1 MSDAPLPPLPPVPG
15 VPDDEYEPAGPDMI
29 DLLEADHAALR
40 RLCARAQ
47 TEPAASD
54 VLVATLARH
63 LSAEEQYL
71 YPAIHVVH
79 PEGPAIARREL
90 AADAELLVAL
100 RRLHT
105 SADAAALHS
114 VTEHVRE
121 HTRRTTDELFP
132 ALRERCTGGE
142 LVRLGN
148 RVEIARSAAPTRPH
162 PGTPSTP
169 PLNKV
174 VDPALGVVDKVM
186 DALSRRTTWE
196 EDL

>member
-1 MSDAPLPPLPPVPG
+1 VNASPLPPLPPVPG
-15 VPDDEYEPAGPDMI
+15 VTDEELQPAGRSMI
-29 DLLEADHAALR
+29 ELLEEDHAALE
-40 RLCARAQ
+40 RLCVRAAD
-47 TEPAASD
+47 EPKASD

-71 YPAIHVVH
+71 YPALHVVL
-79 PEGPAIARREL
+79 PEGPALAEREL

-100 RRLHT
+100 RRLHINADR
-105 SADAAALHS
+105 SALQT
-114 VTEHVRE
+114 VTEHVRG
-121 HTRRTTDELFP
+121 HTHRTAAEVFP
-132 ALRERCTGGE
+132 ALREHCTDSQ

-169 PLNKV
+169 PLNKL
-174 VDPALGVVDKVM
+174 VDPAIAVVDKVA

>member
-1 MSDAPLPPLPPVPG
+1 MSGLPLPPLPPIDG
-15 VPDDEYEPAGPDMI
+15 DATGRSML
-29 DLLEADHAALR
+29 DLLDEEHRQLD
-40 RLCARAQ
+40 RLCTRA
-47 TEPAASD
+47 ESSPAASE

-71 YPAIHVVH
+71 YPAFEGVLPDAHDVV
-79 PEGPAIARREL
+79 EREL

-105 SADAAALHS
+105 SADRTALHT
-114 VTEHVRE
+114 VAEQVRS
-121 HTRRTTDELFP
+121 HTHRTTADVFP
-132 ALRERCTGGE
+132 ALRTHCTDDE

-169 PLNKV
+169 PLNKL
-174 VDPALGVVDKVM
+174 VDPALGVMDKLR
-186 DALSRRTTWE
+186 DALTRRTTWE

>member
-1 MSDAPLPPLPPVPG
+1 MSGLPLPPLPG
-15 VPDDEYEPAGPDMI
+15 APDEHDATGRSMI
-29 DLLEADHAALR
+29 DLLDEEHEQLD
-40 RLCARAQ
+40 RLCTRAA

-71 YPAIHVVH
+71 LPAVSAVL
-79 PEGPAIARREL
+79 PEGPDIATREL

-105 SADAAALHS
+105 NADRAALRT
-114 VTEHVRE
+114 VTEHVRS
-121 HTRRTTDELFP
+121 HNHRTAAELFP
-132 ALRERCTGGE
+132 ALRSRCTPNE

-169 PLNKV
+169 PLNKL
-174 VDPALGVVDKVM
+174 VDPALGVMDKVR
-186 DALSRRTTWE
+186 DALTRRTTWE

>member
-1 MSDAPLPPLPPVPG
+1 MSEAHLPPLPPVPG
-15 VPDDEYEPAGPDMI
+15 VPDEEYEPAGRSMLE
-29 DLLEADHAALR
+29 LLDEDHAALR
-40 RLCARAQ
+40 RLCNRAA

-71 YPAIHVVH
+71 YPAIHSVL
-79 PEGPAIARREL
+79 PAGAAIAEREL
-90 AADAELLVAL
+90 AADAELLLAL

-105 SADAAALHS
+105 QADDKALRS
-114 VTEHVRE
+114 VADHVRK
-121 HTRRTTDELFP
+121 HTHRTTTELFP
-132 ALRERCTGGE
+132 ALRERCTDSE

>member
-1 MSDAPLPPLPPVPG
+1 MSEAHLPPLPPVPG
-15 VPDDEYEPAGPDMI
+15 VADEDYEPAGPDMI
-29 DLLEADHAALR
+29 ELLEADHAALR
-40 RLCARAQ
+40 RLCARAA

-71 YPAIHVVH
+71 YPAIHSVH
-79 PEGPAIARREL
+79 PEGPAIAEREL
-90 AADAELLVAL
+90 AADAQLLVAL

-105 SADAAALHS
+105 DADAAALRQ

-121 HTRRTTDELFP
+121 HTRRTADDVFP
-132 ALRERCTGGE
+132 ALREHCTGGD

-174 VDPALGVVDKVM
+174 VDPALGVVDKVV
-186 DALSRRTTWE
+186 DVLTRRTTWE

>member
-1 MSDAPLPPLPPVPG
+1 MSAAPLPPLPPVPG
-15 VPDDEYEPAGPDMI
+15 VPDDELEPAGPSMI
-29 DLLEADHAALR
+29 ELLEEEHR
-40 RLCARAQ
+40 RLGRLCLRAA

-63 LSAEEQYL
+63 ISTEEQYL
-71 YPAIHVVH
+71 YPTVASVL
-79 PEGPAIARREL
+79 PEGPQLAEREL
-90 AADAELLVAL
+90 AADTELLVAL
-100 RRLHT
+100 RRLH
-105 SADAAALHS
+105 DATDEAALAT
-114 VTEHVRE
+114 VTEHVRA
-121 HTRRTTDELFP
+121 HARRTGTELFP
-132 ALRERCTGGE
+132 ALRERCTGPE

-162 PGTPSTP
+162 PATPSTP

-174 VDPALGVVDKVM
+174 VDPALGVVDKVR

>member
-1 MSDAPLPPLPPVPG
+1 MSAAPLPPLPPVPG
-15 VPDDEYEPAGPDMI
+15 VTDDELEPAGRSMI
-29 DLLEADHAALR
+29 ELLEEEHDRLDLLCSRAA
-40 RLCARAQ
+40 

-71 YPAIHVVH
+71 YPAVH
-79 PEGPAIARREL
+79 SVLPEGPAIAEREL
-90 AADAELLVAL
+90 AADADLLVAL
-100 RRLHT
+100 RRLHST
-105 SADAAALHS
+105 ADGAALQS
-114 VTEHVRE
+114 VAERIRQHTHRTATEV
-121 HTRRTTDELFP
+121 FP
-132 ALRERCTGGE
+132 ALRARCSDGE

-169 PLNKV
+169 PLNKI

>member
-1 MSDAPLPPLPPVPG
+1 MSGLPLPPLPPIDG
-15 VPDDEYEPAGPDMI
+15 DATGRSML
-29 DLLEADHAALR
+29 DLLEEEHQQLD
-40 RLCARAQ
+40 RLCTRAE
-47 TEPAASD
+47 TEPAAND

-71 YPAIHVVH
+71 YPAISGVL
-79 PEGPAIARREL
+79 PEGRRVAEREL

-100 RRLHT
+100 RHLHT
-105 SADAAALHS
+105 SADQAALHT
-114 VTEHVRE
+114 VTEHVRN
-121 HTRRTTDELFP
+121 HSHRTTAEVFP
-132 ALRERCTGGE
+132 ALRANCTTDE

-169 PLNKV
+169 PLNKL
-174 VDPALGVVDKVM
+174 VDPALGVLDKLR
-186 DALSRRTTWE
+186 DALTRRTTWE